1 MLNLK
6 KKLFTIALSLFCAG
20 QLMAVPAL
28 PGKMVAK
35 QADGTMI
42 TIQKLGDEHYHM
54 TVTEDGYPLKYNF
67 ATNNYEYAELTEQGL
82 VSSNIVAMPVAQRD
96 ARAKAYLQK
105 LDKEVMMQLAEKQF
119 SAAKVNALQS
129 VAAKK
134 SNANGPKRVRIS
146 DVPTTGK
153 QKVLNIL
160 VEFSNCKFSMSDPKA
175 YYDRFFHEKGFNE
188 NGSYGSVHDYYYEGS
203 GHNYD
208 PDIDCYGPIQV
219 SGTYQ
224 SYAGN
229 EGTENAYKMI
239 QEACKLLH
247 QQGVDLSPYDTDG
260 DGVVDNVYVIYA
272 GYGQA
277 DSNKPNTIWP
287 HSWNL
292 SNIGADIQ
300 LGNVKIDRYATSQ
313 EINGQSN
320 KPVGIG
326 TFVHEFGHVLGLA
339 DHYNTM
345 NAAASNTPGAWDVM
359 CAGSYNG
366 DQNCPATFTAFE
378 RYSLDWLKLTELN
391 ATTDTFVT
399 VTPLEDKNAA
409 FRVSIPNKNY
419 EYFIIEN
426 RQPGNWFLTNN
437 PGGVMETHIA
447 YNRNQWQF
455 NTLNNEKKKKRCHCI
470 TADQSE
476 INYSVNSS
484 QLYGNNVNNI
494 TRFPLYSGVNL
505 DDSEIYRVLL
515 HEDGTATFNF
525 RQRTIDGEFKPTTGQ
540 YYSLVRS
547 VDELATGDSVIVVNG
562 NNTLSVGTTFRD
574 GLGKVAAVNVAQ
586 DGLVIANGDVQAF
599 TVRKN
604 TTSWALKV
612 GNSYLAISRDGLTT
626 TSSLTNGRFDL
637 AINNGEASISF
648 TANYANHLLSI
659 DDQNYLTS
667 VVSSNPSALRIYK
680 LNTAAG
686 IEGTTVAPEQQSA
699 EKVVYNL
706 QGQRVNSNGK
716 LPKGIYIINGKK
728 TVVR

>member
-20 QLMAVPAL
+20 QLMAAPAL

-67 ATNNYEYAELTEQGL
+67 TTNNYEYAELTEQGL

-105 LDKEVMMQLAEKQF
+105 LDKEVMMQIAEKQF

-134 SNANGPKRVRIS
+134 SNANGPKRVKIS

-239 QEACKLLH
+239 QEACKLLY

-525 RQRTIDGEFKPTTGQ
+525 RQRTIDGEYKPTTGQ

>member
-20 QLMAVPAL
+20 QLMAAPAL

-67 ATNNYEYAELTEQGL
+67 TTNNYEYAELTEQGL

-105 LDKEVMMQLAEKQF
+105 LDKEVMMQIAEKQF

-134 SNANGPKRVRIS
+134 SNANGPKRVKIS

-239 QEACKLLH
+239 QEACKLLY

-391 ATTDTFVT
+391 ATTDTFVK

-525 RQRTIDGEFKPTTGQ
+525 RQRTIDGEYKPTTGQ

-586 DGLVIANGDVQAF
+586 DGLVIANGDVHAF

>member
-82 VSSNIVAMPVAQRD
+82 VSSNIVAMPVGQRD

-105 LDKEVMMQLAEKQF
+105 LDKEVMMQIAEKQF
-119 SAAKVNALQS
+119 SAAKASALQS

-188 NGSYGSVHDYYYEGS
+188 NGCYGSVHDYYYEGS

-224 SYAGN
+224 SYAGS
-229 EGTENAYKMI
+229 EGTENAYKMV
-239 QEACKLLH
+239 QEACKLLY

-437 PGGVMETHIA
+437 PGGVMESHIA

-455 NTLNNEKKKKRCHCI
+455 NTLNNEKKKKRCHCV

-525 RQRTIDGEFKPTTGQ
+525 RQRTIDGEYKPTTGQ

-604 TTSWALKV
+604 KTSWALKV

-686 IEGTTVAPEQQSA
+686 IDGTTVAPEQQSA

>member
-105 LDKEVMMQLAEKQF
+105 LDKEVMMQIAEKQF

-134 SNANGPKRVRIS
+134 SNANGPKRVKIS

-409 FRVSIPNKNY
+409 YRVSIPNKNY
-419 EYFIIEN
+419 E
-426 RQPGNWFLTNN
+426 
-437 PGGVMETHIA
+437 
-447 YNRNQWQF
+447 
-455 NTLNNEKKKKRCHCI
+455 
-470 TADQSE
+470 
-476 INYSVNSS
+476 
-484 QLYGNNVNNI
+484 
-494 TRFPLYSGVNL
+494 
-505 DDSEIYRVLL
+505 
-515 HEDGTATFNF
+515 
-525 RQRTIDGEFKPTTGQ
+525 
-540 YYSLVRS
+540 
-547 VDELATGDSVIVVNG
+547 
-562 NNTLSVGTTFRD
+562 
-574 GLGKVAAVNVAQ
+574 
-586 DGLVIANGDVQAF
+586 
-599 TVRKN
+599 
-604 TTSWALKV
+604 
-612 GNSYLAISRDGLTT
+612 
-626 TSSLTNGRFDL
+626 
-637 AINNGEASISF
+637 
-648 TANYANHLLSI
+648 
-659 DDQNYLTS
+659 
-667 VVSSNPSALRIYK
+667 
-680 LNTAAG
+680 
-686 IEGTTVAPEQQSA
+686 
-699 EKVVYNL
+699 
-706 QGQRVNSNGK
+706 
-716 LPKGIYIINGKK
+716 
-728 TVVR
+728 